1 MLKPK
6 NSVKQQHWMDSQL
19 DVYLNLRPH
28 LSMTRSILNP
38 PLEPLGLVL
47 IGNNLN
53 GFTQA
58 VELNWNFKIG
68 IQVTLNL
75 EKDLL
80 TVTVA
85 HGTIMGSGMIY
96 RATTTFISFV
106 SFSNSC
112 WILLWWCSDDG
123 WKGFLCICTLFELL
137 QYIRSINN
145 PAT

>member
-1 MLKPK
+1 
-6 NSVKQQHWMDSQL
+6 
-19 DVYLNLRPH
+19 
-28 LSMTRSILNP
+28 MTRSILNP

-112 WILLWWCSDDG
+112 
-123 WKGFLCICTLFELL
+123 
-137 QYIRSINN
+137 
-145 PAT
+145 

>member
-19 DVYLNLRPH
+19 DVYLNPRPN
-28 LSMTRSILNP
+28 LSMTRSMLNP
-38 PLEPLGLVL
+38 LLSFEGSQGLGLVL
-47 IGNNLN
+47 IGNNGH

-68 IQVTLNL
+68 IQVNPHL
-75 EKDLL
+75 KRIIL
-80 TVTVA
+80 TITVSC
-85 HGTIMGSGMIY
+85 GTRMGGGMIY
-96 RATTTFISFV
+96 RATTTMIISFV

-123 WKGFLCICTLFELL
+123 WKVFFMYMYTV
-137 QYIRSINN
+137 NN
-145 PAT
+145 HSPL